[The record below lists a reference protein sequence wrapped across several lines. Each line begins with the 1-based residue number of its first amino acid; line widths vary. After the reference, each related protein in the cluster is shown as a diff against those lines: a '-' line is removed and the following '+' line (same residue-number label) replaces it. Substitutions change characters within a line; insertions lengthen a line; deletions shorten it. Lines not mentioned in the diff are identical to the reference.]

1 MGLGLALGLWL
12 GPGFCEQHLL
22 GLEVEQLRLLRLQRR
37 VVPRDGLW
45 GGLRVVAPRRAR
57 FTHAAHLFRDG
68 VRARVRG

>member
-1 MGLGLALGLWL
+1 MGLALGLWL

-22 GLEVEQLRLLRLQRR
+22 GLEVQHLRLLRLQRR

-45 GGLRVVAPRRAR
+45 GGLRVIAPRRAR
-57 FTHAAHLFRDG
+57 FTHAAHLVRDG